1 MTGFPTRGLWR
12 HSSLLP
18 EVDVSAVVS
27 LGEGDTPLIDAS
39 GPTITNLPVG
49 SIRMKAEYQN
59 PTGSF
64 KDRIATVA
72 AALIRQG
79 GLRGAVGTSSGNGG
93 AAIAAYGAR
102 AGFPVVLFTLSGIV
116 DGKLQQILAH
126 GATTHL
132 VERMGEDGAAT
143 DSVAPT
149 IARMA
154 EEARWLP
161 FLTGARYLPEAMRG
175 AETIAFELAEQ
186 HPEVDAVYIP
196 VGGGGLLGSIWR
208 GYQRL
213 GVTPPRIVG
222 AQPAGC
228 PTLSRALAG
237 DRTPLPDRV
246 STTISGLQVPVLFDF
261 GAIDAVESTG
271 GHVVEVTDERVWDTQ
286 RLLAR
291 EEGVFVE
298 PAGATALAGVLA
310 DVARGRLEP
319 DADVVAVLSG
329 AGHKDSTAVAR
340 LAEGNTT
347 LRVPAD
353 RVEAAFNRLQERV

>member
-1 MTGFPTRGLWR
+1 MTGFSSRGLWR

-18 EVDVSAVVS
+18 VTDASAVVS
-27 LGEGDTPLIDAS
+27 LGEGDTPLIEAT
-39 GPTITNLPVG
+39 GPTIAGLPLG
-49 SIRMKAEYQN
+49 SVRMKAEYQN

-64 KDRIATVA
+64 KDRIGTVA
-72 AALIRQG
+72 ASLIREG

-126 GATTHL
+126 GATAHL
-132 VERMGEDGAAT
+132 VERMGVDGAAT

-154 EEARWLP
+154 AEAGWLP

-186 HPEVDAVYIP
+186 HPNADVVYVP

-208 GYQRL
+208 GYERL
-213 GVTPPRIVG
+213 GVTPPRLVG
-222 AQPAGC
+222 TQPAGC

-237 DRTPLPDRV
+237 DRAPLPGAV

-261 GAIDAVESTG
+261 GAIDAVTATA

-298 PAGATALAGVLA
+298 PAGATALAGVLT

-319 DADVVAVLSG
+319 DAKVVAVLSG

-340 LAEGNTT
+340 LAAGNAT

-353 RVEAAFNRLQERV
+353 RVEAAFNRLRKKL